1 MITMPRPQAL
11 DARTSRP
18 NQPRVDWWLLG
29 AAVLLLCFG
38 LVMVSSA
45 SMTVGDRLVG
55 SPFFYVYRHLFAM
68 LLGVVSGLLMFRVP
82 MEQWQKA
89 GPLLVF
95 LGMLL
100 LLMLLVP
107 GIGKTVNGA
116 TRWIPLG
123 VFNLQSSEFMKLFMV
138 LYMAGYLVR
147 RQDEVARSFWGFAK
161 PMLLLIITS
170 SLILLQPDFGTTVV
184 LFATA
189 IGMLFLGG
197 VVLYQFATLILF
209 AGVAGWALI
218 YFSPYRWQRMT
229 TYLNPWDD
237 PFNTDFQLSQA
248 LIAFGRGEISGVGLG
263 NGIQK
268 QFYLPEAHTDFIMAV
283 VGEEFG
289 LIGTLGVIL
298 LFVFITWRAFQIG
311 VKAEAVGQRFST
323 YTAYGLG
330 LWVGMQAFINIGVNV
345 GMLPTKGLTL
355 PFMSYGGNSII
366 VACMAIALLLR
377 IDSESRL
384 MVTKSGKR
392 RRSWSLM

>member
-1 MITMPRPQAL
+1 MSTMTRPQAT
-11 DARTSRP
+11 DARSER
-18 NQPRVDWWLLG
+18 QPTAMLDVWLLG

-45 SMTVGDRLVG
+45 SMTVGERLTG
-55 SPFFYVYRHLFAM
+55 DPFFYVYRQLFAM
-68 LLGVVSGLLMFRVP
+68 GLGIAWAVVIFQVP
-82 MEQWQKA
+82 MVTWQKV
-89 GPLLVF
+89 GPMLVF
-95 LGMLL
+95 VG
-100 LLMLLVP
+100 LLMLLVLLVP
-107 GIGKTVNGA
+107 GVGKTVNGA

-123 VFNLQSSEFMKLFMV
+123 FFNLQSSEFMKLFMV
-138 LYMAGYLVR
+138 LYIAGYLVR
-147 RQDEVARSFWGFAK
+147 RQDEVMRSFWGFAK
-161 PMLLLIITS
+161 PMLLLVITS

-189 IGMLFLGG
+189 LGMLFIGG
-197 VVLYQFATLILF
+197 VVLYQFAILISL

-218 YFSPYRWQRMT
+218 FFSDYRWKRLT
-229 TYLNPWDD
+229 TFVNPWDD
-237 PFNTDFQLSQA
+237 PYKSDFQLSHA
-248 LIAFGRGEISGVGLG
+248 LIAFGRGEVTGVGLG

-298 LFVFITWRAFQIG
+298 LFAFITWRAFQIG
-311 VKAEAVGQRFST
+311 ARAEARDERFSA

-330 LWVGMQAFINIGVNV
+330 LWLGMQAFINIGVNV

-366 VACMAIALLLR
+366 VVCLMMALLLR
-377 IDSESRL
+377 VEYENRQFATPDSQ
-384 MVTKSGKR
+384 GG
-392 RRSWSLM
+392 RSWSLM

>member
-1 MITMPRPQAL
+1 
-11 DARTSRP
+11 
-18 NQPRVDWWLLG
+18 
-29 AAVLLLCFG
+29 
-38 LVMVSSA
+38 
-45 SMTVGDRLVG
+45 
-55 SPFFYVYRHLFAM
+55 
-68 LLGVVSGLLMFRVP
+68 
-82 MEQWQKA
+82 
-89 GPLLVF
+89 
-95 LGMLL
+95 
-100 LLMLLVP
+100 
-107 GIGKTVNGA
+107 
-116 TRWIPLG
+116 
-123 VFNLQSSEFMKLFMV
+123 
-138 LYMAGYLVR
+138 
-147 RQDEVARSFWGFAK
+147 
-161 PMLLLIITS
+161 
-170 SLILLQPDFGTTVV
+170 
-184 LFATA
+184 
-189 IGMLFLGG
+189 
-197 VVLYQFATLILF
+197 
-209 AGVAGWALI
+209 
-218 YFSPYRWQRMT
+218 
-229 TYLNPWDD
+229 
-237 PFNTDFQLSQA
+237 
-248 LIAFGRGEISGVGLG
+248 GEISGVGLG

-366 VACMAIALLLR
+366 VVCMVIALLLR

>member
-45 SMTVGDRLVG
+45 SMTVGDRLAG

-82 MEQWQKA
+82 MEQWQKM

-95 LGMLL
+95 IGMLL

-147 RQDEVARSFWGFAK
+147 RQDEVAHSFWGFAK

-366 VACMAIALLLR
+366 VVCMVIALLLR

>member
-138 LYMAGYLVR
+138 LYMAGYLIR

-170 SLILLQPDFGTTVV
+170 ALILLQPDFGTTVV

-311 VKAEAVGQRFST
+311 VKAEAVGQRFSS

-366 VACMAIALLLR
+366 VVCMVIALLLR

>member
-1 MITMPRPQAL
+1 MTRPQAT
-11 DARTSRP
+11 DARSARTAP
-18 NQPRVDWWLLG
+18 AVIDWWLFG
-29 AAVLLLCFG
+29 AAVSLFCFG

-45 SMTVGDRLVG
+45 SMTVGDRLAG
-55 SPFFYVYRHLFAM
+55 DSFFYVYRHLFAM
-68 LLGVVSGLLMFRVP
+68 ALGIASALVIFQAP
-82 MEQWQKA
+82 MVQWQKA

-95 LGMLL
+95 FGLL
-100 LLMLLVP
+100 LLLLLLVP
-107 GIGKTVNGA
+107 GVGKTVNGA

-123 VFNLQSSEFMKLFMV
+123 FFNLQSSEFMKLFMV
-138 LYMAGYLVR
+138 LYIAGYLVR

-161 PMLLLIITS
+161 PMLLLVITS

-189 IGMLFLGG
+189 LGMLFLGG
-197 VVLYQFATLILF
+197 VVLYQFAMLIGL
-209 AGVAGWALI
+209 AGAAGWALI

-229 TYLNPWDD
+229 TFLNPWDD

-248 LIAFGRGEISGVGLG
+248 LIAFGRGEVTGVGLG

-298 LFVFITWRAFQIG
+298 LFAFIAWRAFQIG
-311 VKAEAVGQRFST
+311 SRAEARGERFSA

-330 LWVGMQAFINIGVNV
+330 LWIGMQAFINIGVNV

-366 VACMAIALLLR
+366 VVCLLMALLLR
-377 IDSESRL
+377 VDYENRQSAAPDSQ
-384 MVTKSGKR
+384 GG
-392 RRSWSLM
+392 RSWSLM

>member
-1 MITMPRPQAL
+1 MSEMRPQAM
-11 DARTSRP
+11 DARRP
-18 NQPRVDWWLLG
+18 KTLEPVLDWWLLG
-29 AAVLLLCFG
+29 ASMLLLGFG
-38 LVMVSSA
+38 LVMVASS
-45 SMTVGDRLVG
+45 SMTVGDRLAG

-68 LLGVVSGLLMFRVP
+68 FLGLLGAFFVFRVP
-82 MEQWQKA
+82 MEQWQNA
-89 GPLLVF
+89 GPKLVF
-95 LGMLL
+95 LGILL
-100 LLMLLVP
+100 LLLLLVP
-107 GIGKTVNGA
+107 GVGKTVNGA

-138 LYMAGYLVR
+138 LYIAGYLVR

-161 PMLLLIITS
+161 PMLLLIVTS
-170 SLILLQPDFGTTVV
+170 SMILVQPDFGTTVV

-189 IGMLFLGG
+189 LGMLFLGG
-197 VVLYQFATLILF
+197 VVLYQFSMLILLSIVSGF
-209 AGVAGWALI
+209 ALI
-218 YFSPYRWQRMT
+218 FFSPYRWQRMT

-237 PFNTDFQLSQA
+237 PFDTDFQLSQA
-248 LIAFGRGEISGVGLG
+248 LIAFGRGEVSGVGLG

-298 LFVFITWRAFQIG
+298 LFAFFTWRAFHIG
-311 VKAEAVGQRFST
+311 TRAQAVGERFSS

-330 LWVGMQAFINIGVNV
+330 LWIGMQAFINIGVNV

-366 VACMAIALLLR
+366 VACLIVALLLR
-377 IDSESRL
+377 IDYESRRK
-384 MVTKSGKR
+384 MQREGHG
-392 RRSWSLM
+392 RRSWNLM